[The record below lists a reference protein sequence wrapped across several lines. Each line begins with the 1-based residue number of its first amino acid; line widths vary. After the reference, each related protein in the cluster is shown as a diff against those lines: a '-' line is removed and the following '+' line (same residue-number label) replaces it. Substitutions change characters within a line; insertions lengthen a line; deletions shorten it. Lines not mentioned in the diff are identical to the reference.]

1 MNFGLVIEL
10 MEKEWLD
17 QLTKKLPVLYPDL
30 PKPEFWEKDGCTRLY
45 FNHESSDGFEV
56 GFYIDFTE
64 EEPKIWQFKEEY
76 WLDKLSHTSFQ
87 QFESAV
93 KAEWNNIAREQIA
106 KNTEDVD
113 MEKVEVHEDPL
124 LEKRCFQCKQ
134 LFKTYK
140 SERATYCDTCKMQL

>member
-1 MNFGLVIEL
+1 
-10 MEKEWLD
+10 MEKEWID
-17 QLTKKLPVLYPDL
+17 QLAKKLPKLYPDL
-30 PKPEFWEKDGCTRLY
+30 PEPKIWEKDGPFRLY
-45 FNHESSDGFEV
+45 FNHKSSDGFEV

-93 KAEWNNIAREQIA
+93 KGEWNNIAREQIT
-106 KNTEDVD
+106 KNTEDID